1 MHTCRTD
8 FYHYDIMSMF
18 CFILFCFLF
27 CFIRI
32 NSFGQQGRHPFS
44 NFSHTEA
51 KRPRL
56 WQCKWP
62 GIVLLS
68 PTYAHRHFLS
78 YLPLPS
84 ANRGL
89 IPAYDATL
97 VFDIIL
103 HGREWLY
110 SSLMGL
116 WAAINRSLVKLSLSR
131 SGWGPIAEGRAS
143 KPHTSPCYCSIIG
156 HFKLQGRLFD

>member
-8 FYHYDIMSMF
+8 FYHYGIMV
-18 CFILFCFLF
+18 CFVLFYFVSCF

-32 NSFGQQGRHPFS
+32 NSFGQHGRVIRSQTF
-44 NFSHTEA
+44 HTQA

-56 WQCKWP
+56 WQCKWS

-116 WAAINRSLVKLSLSR
+116 WAAINRSLVKLSRS
-131 SGWGPIAEGRAS
+131 SGWGPIAEGHAS

>member
-1 MHTCRTD
+1 MACTHVLQTFIT
-8 FYHYDIMSMF
+8 MVLWSVLF
-18 CFILFCFLF
+18 CFILFYQNQLF
-27 CFIRI
+27 R
-32 NSFGQQGRHPFS
+32 STWPSHPFS

-56 WQCKWP
+56 WQCKWS

-116 WAAINRSLVKLSLSR
+116 WAAINRSLVKLSRS